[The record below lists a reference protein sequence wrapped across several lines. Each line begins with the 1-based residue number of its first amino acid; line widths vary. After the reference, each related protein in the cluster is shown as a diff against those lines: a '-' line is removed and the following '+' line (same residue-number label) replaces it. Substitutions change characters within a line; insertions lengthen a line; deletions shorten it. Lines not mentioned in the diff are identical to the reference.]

1 MPAYMY
7 IHPFFG
13 ALVVALIL
21 GAFAMKIG
29 RRKFR
34 KLHYVT
40 GLAAFAAALTAAGIA
55 AWATWYKFYDEIGD
69 PLEELSPTIW
79 TTLLPHTI
87 LAILVLLT
95 LLAQVG
101 MGATMRV
108 FKRATGRVFPFH
120 RRNARLLVRL
130 VVLASLLGLA
140 TVGLILVKA

>member
-21 GAFAMKIG
+21 GAFAMKVG

-34 KLHYVT
+34 KLHYAT
-40 GLAAFAAALTAAGIA
+40 GLAAFAAALTAIGIA
-55 AWATWYKFYDEIGD
+55 VGALTRFSTEIGD
-69 PLEELSPTIW
+69 PLDV
-79 TTLLPHTI
+79 LPLVTFGPHAI
-87 LAILVLLT
+87 LAAIALLA

-101 MGATMRV
+101 MGVTMRL
-108 FKRATGRVFPFH
+108 FKRTIGRVFPFH
-120 RRNARLLVRL
+120 RRNARLLVGLILL
-130 VVLASLLGLA
+130 VLVLGLA